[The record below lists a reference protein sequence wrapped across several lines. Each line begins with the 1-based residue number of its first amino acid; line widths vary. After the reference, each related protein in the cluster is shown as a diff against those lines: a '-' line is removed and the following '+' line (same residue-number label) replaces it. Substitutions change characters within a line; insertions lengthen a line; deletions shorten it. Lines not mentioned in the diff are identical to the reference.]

1 MRVFTYSIIALLFLS
16 ISSCS
21 FFYGNKKNVVK
32 EGHLYIYPDATYQQ
46 VLDSLKPF
54 LKDIEQFDAVAKAED
69 YNRYV
74 KPGKYLIKEDETNE
88 EIALKLKNG
97 DEEQVKVMVQNS
109 PTIFHLARGASKH
122 IYADSAEIVQA
133 ILDNPTF
140 KEKGLDLETSKIY
153 FIPNTYFF
161 KWITSGEGFVERMIS
176 EHAKFWN
183 DERKQLLADSGMTEL
198 EVYTLAS
205 IVQME
210 ASKADEQPK
219 VAQAYLNRLKQ
230 GRKLEADPT
239 SVYAY
244 KLEHGFDEKIQ
255 RVYHKHLKTAS
266 DYNTYQVTGLPPAP
280 ITLPNGT
287 AIDAVLKPEK
297 HDYIFFCADPDR
309 PGYHSF
315 TSSYAEHLQNAAKYR
330 KWLKENNI
338 K

>member
-1 MRVFTYSIIALLFLS
+1 MRLFNLSLFSIFLFS
-16 ISSCS
+16 IFSCS
-21 FFYGNKKNVVK
+21 FLYEENQNVK
-32 EGHLYIYPDATYQQ
+32 EEGHLYIYPGSSYRQ
-46 VLDSLKPF
+46 VLDSLEPM
-54 LKDIEQFDAVAKAED
+54 LSNVDDFDVVAQSVD
-69 YNRYV
+69 YDRYV
-74 KPGKYLIKEDETNE
+74 IPGKYFITKDLTNKEL
-88 EIALKLKNG
+88 ALKLKEG
-97 DEEQVKVMVQNS
+97 KQEQVKVKIKNS
-109 PTIFHLARGASKH
+109 PTIFHMAGDVNKD
-122 IYADSAEIVQA
+122 IIADSTDIVNA
-133 ILDNPTF
+133 ILENTRF
-140 KEKGLDLETSKIY
+140 KKEGLDIETSKIY
-153 FIPNTYFF
+153 FIPDTYFF
-161 KWITSGEGFVERMIS
+161 TWLTTGEGFVDRMIK
-176 EHAKFWN
+176 EHDKFWN
-183 DERKQLLADSGMTEL
+183 DERKQLLAQSGMTEL

-219 VAQAYLNRLKQ
+219 VAQAYLNRLNQ

-244 KLEHGFDEKIQ
+244 KLENGFDEKIQ

-266 DYNTYQVTGLPPAP
+266 AYNTYQVTGLPPAP

-287 AIDAVLKPEK
+287 AIDAVLKPQK

-315 TSSYAEHLQNAAKYR
+315 TSSYSEHLRNAAKYR